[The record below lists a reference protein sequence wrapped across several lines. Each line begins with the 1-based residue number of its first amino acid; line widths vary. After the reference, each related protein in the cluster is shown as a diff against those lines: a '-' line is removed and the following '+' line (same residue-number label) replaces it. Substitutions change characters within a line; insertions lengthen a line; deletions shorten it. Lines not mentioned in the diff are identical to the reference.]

1 MKYILPATCIIL
13 ALFSCKKKQETTQ
26 TTIENITESVYASG
40 IVKSRN
46 QYQVFSSVN
55 GLIKKIFVTEGDLI
69 KKGDPI
75 LSLVNETAQL
85 NTENARLLAD
95 YSSVNAN
102 MEKLNEQK
110 ISIDLAKTKMDNE
123 GSLFER
129 QKNLWSQQIGTKNE
143 LDQRELNYKNAVTTY
158 NTAQLRYSE
167 LKKQLQFAEDQSKKS
182 LQITNTV
189 TDDHVIKSVVDGKV
203 YDVLKKDGEMVN
215 TQTAVAIIGD
225 ASKFYIELQVDE
237 YDIARMLVGQQIIVS
252 MDSYKGKV
260 FEAKISRINPLM
272 NERSRSFTVEAD
284 FITRPT
290 VLFPNLTVEANVVI
304 QTKEKALTIPRAYLT
319 DDSFVWISA
328 KEKKKVSVGLKDYNK
343 AEITSGLK
351 AGDIIY
357 KPVQ

>member
-13 ALFSCKKKQETTQ
+13 ALLSCKKKQETTQ
-26 TTIENITESVYASG
+26 PTIENITESVYASG

-55 GLIKKIFVTEGDLI
+55 GLIKKMFVTEGALI

-75 LSLVNETAQL
+75 LSIVNETAQL
-85 NTENARLLAD
+85 NTENARILAD
-95 YSSVNAN
+95 YSSVSAN

-110 ISIDLAKTKMDNE
+110 ISIDMAKIKMDNDA
-123 GSLFER
+123 SLFER

-143 LDQRELNYKNAVTTY
+143 LDQRELNYKNAVTAY
-158 NTAQLRYSE
+158 NTAQLRYTE

-189 TDDHVIKSVVDGKV
+189 TGDHFIKSLIDGKV

-215 TQTAVAIIGD
+215 TQTPVAIIGD
-225 ASKFYIELQVDE
+225 ATKFYIELQVDE
-237 YDIARMLVGQQIIVS
+237 YDIARMLVGQRIILS

-260 FEAKISRINPLM
+260 FEAKISRVNPLM

-284 FITRPT
+284 FITQPPA
-290 VLFPNLTVEANVVI
+290 LFPNLTVEANVVI
-304 QTKEKALTIPRAYLT
+304 QTKEKVLTIPRAYLT

-343 AEITSGLK
+343 AEITGGLK
-351 AGDIIY
+351 AGDTIY